1 MNGIEGQVVGK
12 TGCSTDHV
20 LSPFIVK
27 KKWIAPAALW
37 VAALTLGL
45 YAKAPEIPGA
55 HGRMA
60 PRVPQLPP
68 DPRELL
74 FMLGVGS
81 VVWYAVAMAL
91 PFLLLA
97 ARRVDTEKRKP
108 ARTALASFAIFVALF
123 ALTALIEFLIT
134 YRGMPSKPSFLSYL
148 PMALRQD
155 LLAWIALAAF
165 VVAFELRRRSMRA
178 RLERARLRAQIA
190 EHRLVA
196 LTSQL
201 HPHFLFNTLQGIST
215 LIHRD
220 PDAADEM
227 LSKLS
232 DLLRDLLRHR
242 DTALVSLDEELKYI
256 RTYLDISKF
265 RFADRLSYTVEA
277 DQSVG
282 KMKVPL
288 FILQPLVENALNHGI
303 GARAEGGKI
312 CVRARQREGRLQLEV
327 EDNGGGLDAPPKDG
341 VGLSNTRDRL
351 RTMYGTD
358 HSLELEAIAT
368 GGVIA
373 RIDVPTR

>member
-1 MNGIEGQVVGK
+1 
-12 TGCSTDHV
+12 
-20 LSPFIVK
+20 
-27 KKWIAPAALW
+27 
-37 VAALTLGL
+37 
-45 YAKAPEIPGA
+45 
-55 HGRMA
+55 
-60 PRVPQLPP
+60 
-68 DPRELL
+68 
-74 FMLGVGS
+74 MLGVGS
-81 VVWYAVAMAL
+81 VVWYAVALAL

-97 ARRVDTEKRKP
+97 ARRVDTERQKP
-108 ARTALASFAIFVALF
+108 ARIALASFAAFIVLF
-123 ALTALIEFLIT
+123 AVTAIVEFFVT
-134 YRGMPSKPSFLSYL
+134 YRGFASKPSFVSYL
-148 PMALRQD
+148 PVALRQD

-165 VVAFELRRRSMRA
+165 VVAFELRRRSTRS
-178 RLERARLRAQIA
+178 RLERERLRAQIA

-256 RTYLDISKF
+256 RTYLEISKF
-265 RFADRLSYTVEA
+265 RFADRLSFEVEA
-277 DQSVG
+277 DRGIG

-303 GARAEGGKI
+303 GARADGGRI
-312 CVRARQREGRLQLEV
+312 CVRAHQRQGRLQLEV
-327 EDNGGGLDAPPKDG
+327 EDNGGGLDASPKDG

-351 RTMYGTD
+351 RAMYGTD
-358 HSLELEAIAT
+358 HSLSLEAVET

-373 RIDVPTR
+373 RIDVPSK

>member
-1 MNGIEGQVVGK
+1 MNGIEGQASGK
-12 TGCSTDHV
+12 TGCSNDGV
-20 LSPFIVK
+20 FSPSIVK

-37 VAALTLGL
+37 IAALALGL

-68 DPRELL
+68 HPRELL

-81 VVWYAVAMAL
+81 VVWYAVAIAL

-97 ARRVDTEKRKP
+97 ARRVDTERQKP
-108 ARTALASFAIFVALF
+108 ARIAIATVALFITLF
-123 ALTALIEFLIT
+123 ALTAVIEFVVT
-134 YRGMPSKPSFLSYL
+134 YNGMSSKPSFVSYL
-148 PMALRQD
+148 PNALRQD

-178 RLERARLRAQIA
+178 RLERERLRAQIA

-220 PDAADEM
+220 PDAARER
-227 LSKLS
+227 LCKLS

-242 DTALVSLDEELKYI
+242 DTAHVSLDEELKYI
-256 RTYLDISKF
+256 RTYLEISKF
-265 RFADRLSYTVEA
+265 RFADR
-277 DQSVG
+277 
-282 KMKVPL
+282 
-288 FILQPLVENALNHGI
+288 
-303 GARAEGGKI
+303 
-312 CVRARQREGRLQLEV
+312 
-327 EDNGGGLDAPPKDG
+327 
-341 VGLSNTRDRL
+341 
-351 RTMYGTD
+351 
-358 HSLELEAIAT
+358 
-368 GGVIA
+368 
-373 RIDVPTR
+373 

>member
-1 MNGIEGQVVGK
+1 M
-12 TGCSTDHV
+12 
-20 LSPFIVK
+20 K

-37 VAALTLGL
+37 IAALALGL
-45 YAKAPEIPGA
+45 YARAPQIPGA
-55 HGRMA
+55 SAGRMA

-97 ARRVDTEKRKP
+97 ARRVDTERQKP
-108 ARTALASFAIFVALF
+108 ARIALATFAIFVTLF
-123 ALTALIEFLIT
+123 ALTAVTEFLVT
-134 YRGMPSKPSFLSYL
+134 YRGISPRPSFLSYL
-148 PMALRQD
+148 PIALRQD

-178 RLERARLRAQIA
+178 RLERERLRAQIA

-256 RTYLDISKF
+256 RTYLEISKF
-265 RFADRLSYTVEA
+265 RFADRLSFEVDA
-277 DQSVG
+277 DRSVG

-312 CVRARQREGRLQLEV
+312 CVRAHQKLGRLQLEV

-351 RTMYGTD
+351 RAMYGTD
-358 HSLELEAIAT
+358 HSLELEAIET

-373 RIDVPTR
+373 RIDVPSR

>member
-1 MNGIEGQVVGK
+1 M
-12 TGCSTDHV
+12 
-20 LSPFIVK
+20 K
-27 KKWIAPAALW
+27 KKWLVPAALW
-37 VAALTLGL
+37 MAALLLGL
-45 YAKAPEIPGA
+45 YARAPEIPGGP

-68 DPRELL
+68 HPRELL

-81 VVWYAVAMAL
+81 VVWYAVALAL
-91 PFLLLA
+91 PFLLLG
-97 ARRVDTEKRKP
+97 ARRVDAERQKP
-108 ARTALASFAIFVALF
+108 ARIAGLAFAIFAALF
-123 ALTALIEFLIT
+123 TVTAVIEFLIT
-134 YRGMPSKPSFLSYL
+134 YRGLSSKPSFVSYL
-148 PMALRQD
+148 PVALRQD

-165 VVAFELRRRSMRA
+165 VVAFELRRRSMRS
-178 RLERARLRAQIA
+178 RLERERLRRQIA

-196 LTSQL
+196 LTTQL

-242 DTALVSLDEELKYI
+242 DTALVSLDEELKFI
-256 RTYLDISKF
+256 RTYLEISKF
-265 RFADRLSYTVEA
+265 RFADRLSFAIDA
-277 DQSVG
+277 DRDIG
-282 KMKVPL
+282 KTRVPL

-303 GARAEGGKI
+303 GTRAEGGKI
-312 CVRARQREGRLQLEV
+312 CVRARQKMGRLQLEV

-351 RTMYGTD
+351 RAMYGTD
-358 HSLELEAIAT
+358 HSLELEAIET

-373 RIDVPTR
+373 RIDVPSR